1 MIGGQRLF
9 NHLTASDPDQA
20 TTAWESLNG
29 WYLTKTGVDNSTLLR
44 PHNSTPY
51 AVINYVRLPGST
63 PPFLLNQLIRPSFT
77 TFVRA
82 TLRNHGIAALP
93 VFVTPISGSA

>member
-1 MIGGQRLF
+1 
-9 NHLTASDPDQA
+9 
-20 TTAWESLNG
+20 
-29 WYLTKTGVDNSTLLR
+29 LLR

-51 AVINYVRLPGST
+51 AVINYVRLPGRT

-82 TLRNHGIAALP
+82 TLRSHGIAALP
-93 VFVTPISGSA
+93 VFYTPISDSA